1 MNGCWNGSRVNCMRN
16 YSLPSGHLCLLH
28 SISSA
33 ISDGSKSRG
42 SKAITFSSVIP
53 SSRLS
58 FPSFAS
64 IYISIS
70 STSFPSRFDH
80 SPISSRDHDRAY
92 FVLEIQMVPHF
103 FFFATNGLLGAI
115 DPIDGG
121 TKELRNSPSPSHFW
135 FIKIGWIAT
144 HLHFF
149 HSLPRKLQLSSLR
162 AQVWKTVFYAGSM
175 YKKSNPY
182 VDPPHEVLIE

>member
-115 DPIDGG
+115 DPRHKRTPEFTQPFSLLVHQDRLDSDTSPFLPFAAQKTTAFKPTCAGLENRFLRWVDVQ
-121 TKELRNSPSPSHFW
+121 KE
-135 FIKIGWIAT
+135 
-144 HLHFF
+144 
-149 HSLPRKLQLSSLR
+149 
-162 AQVWKTVFYAGSM
+162 
-175 YKKSNPY
+175 
-182 VDPPHEVLIE
+182 